1 MLFNVFN
8 SSYVFFFKTK
18 NKKSTKIPNVAQI
31 SFELA
36 NSMFYIKKIDEIIY
50 KTS

>member
-1 MLFNVFN
+1 MYLILHM
-8 SSYVFFFKTK
+8 FFFL
-18 NKKSTKIPNVAQI
+18 NKKIQKIQRSQRVAQI

-36 NSMFYIKKIDEIIY
+36 NLKFYIKKIDEIIY